1 MSKVAYDAYEPLAV
15 GRKAD
20 YSECNA
26 QKRIGF
32 LKGRVKIFGHYI
44 HSLFMLL
51 AIVELALIVGTGY
64 AVSALFPTLSVGSVN
79 LDWVMPVSAFNGMI
93 IIISMMAMG
102 LYHARQR
109 ERFIGVLMRVVAAFI
124 VAGVAISLLALIYPA
139 FHFNDP
145 KIFAVCISVLMMAS
159 FVVRALFHT
168 YVDGYLFKRNVLV
181 IGVGKKASS
190 LKQLRRKSDQ
200 RGFSIKGF
208 VRTDSNADAS
218 VDSSQMITLDEM
230 GICQYA
236 LARGIDEIVIALEDK
251 DDDGLPEEE
260 LLNCRMN
267 GIEVTRLLDFFER
280 EVGKISVDLVNSSWF
295 IHSDGFRLDYIRSF
309 TKRSFDI
316 IASSLLLLAF
326 LPLVIVAT
334 LAIWIENGFKG
345 PILYY
350 QSRVGQ
356 GGKRFNVIKFR
367 SMVTNAEQ
375 NGAQW
380 AVKNDS
386 RITRV
391 GGFLRKYRIDEIPQ
405 LWNVISGDMSL
416 VGPRPERPEF
426 VYELEM
432 SIPYYNERHRVKPGI
447 TGWAQSCY
455 PYGAS
460 QQDSINKHEYDL
472 FYVKNHS
479 LLLDV
484 SIMLQTV
491 EVVLFG
497 KGGR

>member
-1 MSKVAYDAYEPLAV
+1 MSKVAYDAYEALAV
-15 GRKAD
+15 GRKSD
-20 YSECNA
+20 YSNCNT
-26 QKRIGF
+26 QKRINF
-32 LKGRVKIFGHYI
+32 LKGRVKVFGHYI

-51 AIVELALIVGTGY
+51 ALVELGLVVGSGYTVGT
-64 AVSALFPTLSVGSVN
+64 LFPTLSSGSAT
-79 LDWVMPVSAFNGMI
+79 LEWVVPVSAFNGLTI
-93 IIISMMAMG
+93 ILSMMAMG

-109 ERFIGVLMRVVAAFI
+109 GRFVGVLMRVLTAFVVASLF
-124 VAGVAISLLALIYPA
+124 ISLLALIYPA
-139 FHFNDP
+139 FHFYDP
-145 KIFAVCISVLMMAS
+145 AIFVIYMSSLVMAS
-159 FVVRALFHT
+159 LAIRGIFHA

-181 IGVGKKASS
+181 IGVGNKASN

-208 VRTDSNADAS
+208 VRTDSAADVSIDAS
-218 VDSSQMITLDEM
+218 QVVTLDEM

-251 DDDGLPEEE
+251 DDAGLPEEE

-280 EVGKISVDLVNSSWF
+280 EVGKIAIDLVNSSWF
-295 IHSDGFRLDYIRSF
+295 IHSDGFRLDYLRAFS
-309 TKRSFDI
+309 KRSFDV
-316 IASSLLLLAF
+316 IASSMLLMAF
-326 LPLVIVAT
+326 LPIVIVAA

-350 QSRVGQ
+350 QSRIGE

-367 SMVTNAEQ
+367 SMVTDAEK

-386 RITRV
+386 RVTKV
-391 GGFLRKYRIDEIPQ
+391 GGFLRKYRVDEIPQ
-405 LWNVISGDMSL
+405 LWNVLSGDMSL

-432 SIPYYNERHRVKPGI
+432 SIPYYNERHRVKPGV

-460 QQDSINKHEYDL
+460 HQDSINKHEFDL

-479 LLLDV
+479 FLLDV
-484 SIMLQTV
+484 SILLQTV